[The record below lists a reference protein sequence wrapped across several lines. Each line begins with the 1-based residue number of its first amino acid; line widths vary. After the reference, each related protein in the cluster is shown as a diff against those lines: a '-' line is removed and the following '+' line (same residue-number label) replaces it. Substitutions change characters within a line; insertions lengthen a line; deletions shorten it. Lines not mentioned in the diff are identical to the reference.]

1 MLSKKVIRQP
11 LEYLVGFK
19 LNVQWLLQV
28 EEIVSQI
35 LKKLRQFFR
44 SNRHYQQL
52 YKIHSSSLAN
62 VNIGEN

>member
-1 MLSKKVIRQP
+1 MQVRPDRFMLSKKVIRQP

-44 SNRHYQQL
+44 SNRH
-52 YKIHSSSLAN
+52 
-62 VNIGEN
+62 